1 MLLYQ
6 LWLWLISLACHLE
19 ISPKTTKHSTLL
31 VKPQSIPLWK
41 FKLHISQLT
50 SFLEKFLSKKFIK
63 FVGRTILQ
71 KEKKKKKIIL
81 QKAKGRIRTCVP
93 WLTTDSL
100 TSHTQHQLALGSFSV
115 IACTISYLTL
125 VVCLASNKLN
135 SFRLLIFCLFVTAYF
150 TFLFFLG

>member
-1 MLLYQ
+1 MLIFFGLLDSFSLSCYFS
-6 LWLWLISLACHLE
+6 LLRISSWYCVTILVVVVAYKLICLACHLE

-71 KEKKKKKIIL
+71 KEKKKF
-81 QKAKGRIRTCVP
+81 AKSQGQDSNLCPLAHNCTD
-93 WLTTDSL
+93 TTP
-100 TSHTQHQLALGSFSV
+100 TPNTNCPRVFFSFNHAHF
-115 IACTISYLTL
+115 IYK
-125 VVCLASNKLN
+125 VV
-135 SFRLLIFCLFVTAYF
+135 
-150 TFLFFLG
+150 